1 MNRKHLVAFL
11 LLLAFFVSQKHIQC
25 EPQQALADSL
35 AAVLPQM
42 QEGEEKVQLLN
53 KIAIALSEKDPD
65 KALYYSRQALSM
77 ATNLQSIPSCALSN
91 KVMGEIFEKK
101 HNYQPSINYYLIS
114 IKHYKNL
121 GDSNELAHLLNKL
134 GHIYVTNNYDY
145 DQGMVH
151 FNQALKFAESV
162 GNQMEM
168 ALAYN
173 SIGGIYYYQNDLDKA
188 MSFFK
193 NALKIREEIGDQ
205 SGIAASLNNVG
216 EIYRLK
222 NDFSKALD
230 FYNQAIK
237 INEAIKNDKFLAIN
251 YLNSGLVYSSKEE
264 SGLALQYYNKS
275 IALNRQGNDTLALIS
290 SMTALGNHHNTT
302 QNYDAAVVTFTEVL
316 ELAEGFSD
324 LNGQRDAGK
333 GLSIAYEGKG
343 NIRKAFDMFKLYSSL
358 NDSLF
363 AQTKAEQLDELYSR
377 FTLDIKEKEIALKDN
392 EIALLQ
398 REKKI
403 FHFRQLLLLLS
414 LSLIIIVTLLVY
426 NKLRN
431 NHRKNKLLMEQEAA
445 LSKTKQMGMEI
456 ELKNKSNDLTN
467 VALHLVEKN
476 KILYELKMELKN
488 LKNAPAEE
496 REERIKELALNVQQ
510 SINLQK
516 DLDDFQNNIDH
527 VNSSFYRKLKQK
539 FPTLTKNEERLC
551 AMLRLNL
558 SSKEIAALNNI
569 SIRAVE
575 MGRYR
580 LRKKFDI
587 PSTTALSDFLQEL

>member
-1 MNRKHLVAFL
+1 MNKNHLAVVLFL
-11 LLLAFFVSQKHIQC
+11 LALIVPLKHIKC

-35 AAVLPQM
+35 AAVLPQL

-114 IKHYKNL
+114 VKHYKNL

-134 GHIYVTNNYDY
+134 GHIYITNNYDY
-145 DQGMVH
+145 EQGMVH
-151 FNQALKFAESV
+151 FNQALAYAESV
-162 GNQMEM
+162 GNRMEM
-168 ALAYN
+168 ATAYN
-173 SIGGIYYYQNDLDKA
+173 SIGGIYYYQNELDKA

-193 NALKIREEIGDQ
+193 DALKIREEIGDQ
-205 SGIAASLNNVG
+205 NGIAASLNNLG

-237 INEAIKNDKFLAIN
+237 INEATKNFKYLAIN
-251 YLNSGLVYSSKEE
+251 YLNSGFVYSSKEE
-264 SGLALQYYNKS
+264 SDLALQYYNKS
-275 IALNRQGNDTLALIS
+275 ISLNRQDNDTLALIV
-290 SMTALGNHHNTT
+290 SMTALGNHHNAAN
-302 QNYDAAVVTFTEVL
+302 NYDAALLTFTEVL
-316 ELAEGFSD
+316 KLAQGFND
-324 LNGQRDAGK
+324 LNGQRDAGR

-343 NIRKAFDMFKLYSSL
+343 NVRKAFDMFKLYSSL

-363 AQTKAEQLDELYSR
+363 ARTKADQLDELYSR

-403 FHFRQLLLLLS
+403 YHFRQLLLVLS
-414 LSLIIIVTLLVY
+414 LLLVIIVTILVY
-426 NKLRN
+426 SKLRAKQ
-431 NHRKNKLLMEQEAA
+431 RKNNLIMEQQAA
-445 LSKTKQMGMEI
+445 LNKAKQTGMEI

-476 KILYELKMELKN
+476 KFLYELKKELKN

-496 REERIKELALNVQQ
+496 REERIKELAINVQQ

-516 DLDDFQNNIDH
+516 DLDDFQNNIDQ
-527 VNSSFYRKLKQK
+527 VNRSFYRKLKQK

-580 LRKKFDI
+580 LRKKLDI
-587 PSTTALSDFLQEL
+587 PSTTSLSDYLQEL

>member
-1 MNRKHLVAFL
+1 MNKNHLAVVLFL
-11 LLLAFFVSQKHIQC
+11 LALIVPLKHIKC

-35 AAVLPQM
+35 AAVLPQL

-114 IKHYKNL
+114 VKHYKNL

-134 GHIYVTNNYDY
+134 GHIYITNNYDY
-145 DQGMVH
+145 EQGMVH
-151 FNQALKFAESV
+151 FNQALAYAESV
-162 GNQMEM
+162 GNRMEM
-168 ALAYN
+168 ATAYN
-173 SIGGIYYYQNDLDKA
+173 SIGGIYYYQNELDKA

-193 NALKIREEIGDQ
+193 DALKIREEIGDQ
-205 SGIAASLNNVG
+205 NGIAASLNNLG

-237 INEAIKNDKFLAIN
+237 INEATKNFKYLAIN
-251 YLNSGLVYSSKEE
+251 YLNSGFVYSSKEE
-264 SGLALQYYNKS
+264 SDLALQYYNKS
-275 IALNRQGNDTLALIS
+275 ISLNRQDNDTLALIV
-290 SMTALGNHHNTT
+290 SMTALGNHHNAAN
-302 QNYDAAVVTFTEVL
+302 NYDAALLTFTEVL
-316 ELAEGFSD
+316 KLAQGFND
-324 LNGQRDAGK
+324 LNGQRDAGR

-343 NIRKAFDMFKLYSSL
+343 NVRKAFDMFKLYSSL

-363 AQTKAEQLDELYSR
+363 ARTKADQLDELYSR

-403 FHFRQLLLLLS
+403 YHFRQLLLALS
-414 LSLIIIVTLLVY
+414 LLLVIIVTILVY
-426 NKLRN
+426 SKLRAKQ
-431 NHRKNKLLMEQEAA
+431 RKNNLIMEQQAA
-445 LSKTKQMGMEI
+445 LNKAKQTGMEI

-476 KILYELKMELKN
+476 KFLYELKMELKN

-496 REERIKELALNVQQ
+496 REERIKELAINVQQ

-516 DLDDFQNNIDH
+516 DLDDFQNNIDQ
-527 VNSSFYRKLKQK
+527 VNRSFYRKLKQK

-580 LRKKFDI
+580 LRKKLDI
-587 PSTTALSDFLQEL
+587 PSTTSLSDYLQEL

>member
-1 MNRKHLVAFL
+1 MNKNHLAVVLFL
-11 LLLAFFVSQKHIQC
+11 LALIVPLKHIKC

-35 AAVLPQM
+35 AAVLPQL

-114 IKHYKNL
+114 VKHYKNL

-134 GHIYVTNNYDY
+134 GHIYITNNYDY
-145 DQGMVH
+145 EQGMVH
-151 FNQALKFAESV
+151 FNQALAYAESV
-162 GNQMEM
+162 GNRMEM
-168 ALAYN
+168 ATAYN
-173 SIGGIYYYQNDLDKA
+173 SIGGIYYYQNELDKA

-193 NALKIREEIGDQ
+193 DALKIREEIGDQ
-205 SGIAASLNNVG
+205 NGIAASLNNLG

-237 INEAIKNDKFLAIN
+237 INEATKNFKYLAIN
-251 YLNSGLVYSSKEE
+251 YLNSGFVYSSKEE
-264 SGLALQYYNKS
+264 SDLALQYYNKS
-275 IALNRQGNDTLALIS
+275 ISLNRQGNDTLALIV
-290 SMTALGNHHNTT
+290 SMTALGNHHNAAN
-302 QNYDAAVVTFTEVL
+302 NYDAALLTFTEVL
-316 ELAEGFSD
+316 KLAQGFND
-324 LNGQRDAGK
+324 LNGQRDAGR

-343 NIRKAFDMFKLYSSL
+343 NVRKAFDMFKLYSSL

-363 AQTKAEQLDELYSR
+363 ARTKADQLDELYSR

-403 FHFRQLLLLLS
+403 YHFRQLLLVLS
-414 LSLIIIVTLLVY
+414 LLLVIIVTILVY
-426 NKLRN
+426 SKLRAKQ
-431 NHRKNKLLMEQEAA
+431 RKNNLIMEQQAA
-445 LSKTKQMGMEI
+445 LNKAKQTGMEI

-476 KILYELKMELKN
+476 KFLYELKKELKN

-496 REERIKELALNVQQ
+496 REERIKELAINVQQ

-516 DLDDFQNNIDH
+516 DLDDFQNNIDQ
-527 VNSSFYRKLKQK
+527 VNRSFYRKLKQK

-580 LRKKFDI
+580 LRKKLDI
-587 PSTTALSDFLQEL
+587 PSTTSLSDYLQEL

>member
-1 MNRKHLVAFL
+1 MNKNHLAVVLFL
-11 LLLAFFVSQKHIQC
+11 LALIVPLKHIKC

-35 AAVLPQM
+35 AAVLPQL

-114 IKHYKNL
+114 VKHYKNL

-134 GHIYVTNNYDY
+134 GHIYITNNYDY
-145 DQGMVH
+145 EQGMVH
-151 FNQALKFAESV
+151 FNQALAYAESV
-162 GNQMEM
+162 GNRMEM
-168 ALAYN
+168 ATAYN
-173 SIGGIYYYQNDLDKA
+173 SIGGIYYYQNELDKA

-193 NALKIREEIGDQ
+193 DALKIREEIGDQ
-205 SGIAASLNNVG
+205 NGIAASLNNLG

-237 INEAIKNDKFLAIN
+237 INEATKNFKYLAIN
-251 YLNSGLVYSSKEE
+251 YLNSGFVYSSKEE
-264 SGLALQYYNKS
+264 SDLALQYYNKS
-275 IALNRQGNDTLALIS
+275 ISLNRQDNDTLALIV
-290 SMTALGNHHNTT
+290 SMTALGNHHNAAN
-302 QNYDAAVVTFTEVL
+302 NYDAALLTFTEVL
-316 ELAEGFSD
+316 KLAQGFND
-324 LNGQRDAGK
+324 LNGQRDAGR

-343 NIRKAFDMFKLYSSL
+343 NVRKAFDMFKLYSSL

-363 AQTKAEQLDELYSR
+363 ARTKADQLDELYSR
-377 FTLDIKEKEIALKDN
+377 FTLNIKEKEIALKDN

-403 FHFRQLLLLLS
+403 YHFRQLLLVLS
-414 LSLIIIVTLLVY
+414 LLLVIIVTILVY
-426 NKLRN
+426 SKLRAKQ
-431 NHRKNKLLMEQEAA
+431 RKNNLIMEQQAA
-445 LSKTKQMGMEI
+445 LNKAKQTGMEI

-476 KILYELKMELKN
+476 KFLYELKKELKN

-496 REERIKELALNVQQ
+496 REERIKELAINVQQ

-516 DLDDFQNNIDH
+516 DLDDFQNNIDQ
-527 VNSSFYRKLKQK
+527 VNRSFYRKLKQK

-580 LRKKFDI
+580 LRKKLDI
-587 PSTTALSDFLQEL
+587 PSTTSLSDYLQEL

>member
-1 MNRKHLVAFL
+1 MNRKHLVVFL
-11 LLLAFFVSQKHIQC
+11 LLLAFFVPQKHIQC

-35 AAVLPQM
+35 AAVLPQL

-53 KIAIALSEKDPD
+53 KIAIILSEKDPD

-77 ATNLQSIPSCALSN
+77 ATSLQSIPSCALSN
-91 KVMGEIFEKK
+91 KVMGEIFELK

-264 SGLALQYYNKS
+264 SG
-275 IALNRQGNDTLALIS
+275 
-290 SMTALGNHHNTT
+290 
-302 QNYDAAVVTFTEVL
+302 F
-316 ELAEGFSD
+316 
-324 LNGQRDAGK
+324 
-333 GLSIAYEGKG
+333 
-343 NIRKAFDMFKLYSSL
+343 
-358 NDSLF
+358 
-363 AQTKAEQLDELYSR
+363 
-377 FTLDIKEKEIALKDN
+377 
-392 EIALLQ
+392 
-398 REKKI
+398 
-403 FHFRQLLLLLS
+403 
-414 LSLIIIVTLLVY
+414 
-426 NKLRN
+426 
-431 NHRKNKLLMEQEAA
+431 A
-445 LSKTKQMGMEI
+445 LSTITKVS
-456 ELKNKSNDLTN
+456 L
-467 VALHLVEKN
+467 
-476 KILYELKMELKN
+476 
-488 LKNAPAEE
+488 
-496 REERIKELALNVQQ
+496 
-510 SINLQK
+510 
-516 DLDDFQNNIDH
+516 
-527 VNSSFYRKLKQK
+527 
-539 FPTLTKNEERLC
+539 
-551 AMLRLNL
+551 
-558 SSKEIAALNNI
+558 
-569 SIRAVE
+569 
-575 MGRYR
+575 
-580 LRKKFDI
+580 
-587 PSTTALSDFLQEL
+587 